1 MSAPLKLLVLCPHFE
16 PDTAPTG
23 VVMTRIVRELAELG
37 HEIHVVTA
45 LPWYR
50 EHKVESEWVQT
61 TWRTRTSV
69 TAWGS
74 VTRLNPFAGDDKKN
88 LWRRALG
95 FVGFSV
101 ISVVAGLSAG
111 RASNGKRRVDA
122 VIAMSPPLTLGLSG
136 WLIAKGR
143 RAPLLF
149 NIQDV
154 FPDAAIE
161 TGAIKNKSVIAAS
174 RLLEKISYRAAR
186 VVTVLSDD
194 LRENIS
200 AKLPAAHSEKA
211 VVIPNFVD
219 TEAIQ
224 PLGRMTQYRH
234 DLGIDDRPVVMYAG
248 NVGFSQSLNLLIEA
262 AREFPEVAFVVN
274 GSGAAR
280 ASLEIEA
287 KELKNVIFGD
297 YQPSERLAEV
307 LATADIHVVLLKKGL
322 GKVSVPSKTYSIMAS
337 GRAVVAAIDPG
348 TEVVRLIEGAQCGVA
363 VAPVDPTALIEAL
376 RTMLDDP
383 SQIRQMGERAREF
396 VEHVASPAA
405 VAQRYV
411 EVLHH
416 LLDGRRDER

>member
-23 VVMTRIVRELAELG
+23 VVMTRIVHELAELG

-74 VTRLNPFAGDDKKN
+74 VTRLNPFAGEDKKN

-95 FVGFSV
+95 FIGFSV
-101 ISVVAGLSAG
+101 ISVVAGLNAG
-111 RASNGKRRVDA
+111 RASNGKKRVDA

-200 AKLPAAHSEKA
+200 AKLPAAHSEKV

-262 AREFPEVAFVVN
+262 AREFPEAAFVVN

-280 ASLEIEA
+280 TSLELEA

-322 GKVSVPSKTYSIMAS
+322 GRVSVPSKTYSIMAS

-363 VAPVDPTALIEAL
+363 VPPDDPTALIEAVRSL
-376 RTMLDDP
+376 LDDP

-411 EVLHH
+411 EVLHD
-416 LLDGRRDER
+416 LRDGRQDEH